1 LTVSEATPSARGYA
15 AALGAAALLS
25 TTAVFIRYLTLTYGL
40 PALVLA
46 FWRDV
51 FTVATLA
58 AVLALVRPALLRVE
72 RRHLGFLAA
81 YGVMLAVFNAM
92 WTLSV
97 AYNGAAVATV
107 IADCSAAFTVLL
119 AWILLRE
126 ALNWG
131 KVIAV
136 AMSIT
141 GCVLVADALDPAAWA
156 INPIGI
162 ATGVMSALTY
172 AGYGLMG
179 RAASQRGLDPW
190 TSLLYTFAFA
200 TVVLLGINL
209 LPGEVVP
216 GGAIE
221 VGDMLWL
228 GVAWVGWGVLFLL
241 GAGPTVGG
249 FGLYNVS
256 LSLLPSS
263 IANVIVTMEPA
274 FTAVTAYIF
283 LGERLTLTQGLGAVL
298 VIGGVVFLRVYE
310 ARTRISQ

>member
-1 LTVSEATPSARGYA
+1 MTDTSPTHTARGYA

-25 TTAVFIRYLTLTYGL
+25 TTAVFIRYLTLTYHL
-40 PALVLA
+40 PAMVLA

-51 FTVATLA
+51 FTVLA
-58 AVLALVRPALLRVE
+58 LGVVLAIVRPALLRVE
-72 RRHLGFLAA
+72 RRHLGFLIA

-119 AWILLRE
+119 GWILLKE
-126 ALNWG
+126 GLNWG
-131 KVIAV
+131 KTIAV
-136 AMSIT
+136 VLSIT
-141 GCVLVADALDPAAWA
+141 GCVLVADALDPAVWA

-162 ATGVMSALTY
+162 LTGIMSALTY

-179 RAASQRGLDPW
+179 RAASQRGLNPW
-190 TSLLYTFAFA
+190 TSLLYTFTFA
-200 TVVLLGINL
+200 TVILLGINL

-221 VGDMLWL
+221 VSDLLWL
-228 GVAWVGWGVLFLL
+228 GAAWAGWGVLFLL

-263 IANVIVTMEPA
+263 IANVIVATEPA
-274 FTAVTAYIF
+274 FTAVTAYAF
-283 LGERLTLTQGLGAVL
+283 LGERLSLVQLLGAAL
-298 VIGGVVFLRVYE
+298 VIGGVIFLRVYQGRV
-310 ARTRISQ
+310 ARG